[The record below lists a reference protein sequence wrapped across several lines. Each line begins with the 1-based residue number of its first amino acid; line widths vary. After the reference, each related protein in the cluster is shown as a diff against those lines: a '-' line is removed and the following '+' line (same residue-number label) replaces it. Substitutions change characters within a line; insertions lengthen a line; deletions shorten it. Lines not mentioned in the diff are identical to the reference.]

1 MMGKISHS
9 GTYKNVNKPAFKY
22 NDLQHADTGRETERE
37 RERNSKPAWI
47 NMTLVICETYQPKL
61 VLAGSS

>member
-1 MMGKISHS
+1 MMGRISHS

-22 NDLQHADTGRETERE
+22 NDLQHADREGDRE
-37 RERNSKPAWI
+37 RERKRNGKPAWI
-47 NMTLVICETYQPKL
+47 NMTLVICEIYQPKL